1 MSTIKPE
8 VRARRKKEEAVKPRR
23 PRVPIII
30 PNADALTQEELVRA
44 KEAEKQRRK
53 MARTRGNEEPGEFK
67 KTKQELMTMNTS
79 EMVAMAKDTR
89 NITLQALQRKM
100 QSLLDNPEELAKV
113 NIATLAT
120 AFGIMFD
127 KGQLMD
133 GMATQNIAISKKVD
147 INMSAVDALAE
158 LDKLR
163 QTYTEDNK

>member
-30 PNADALTQEELVRA
+30 PNADALTPEELVRA